1 MIIDSVRTY
10 ARLYSE
16 LSVEHSYTRE
26 QFERGV
32 VEYVLTMRANH
43 RFVFNPQD
51 QFGWVSVGQF
61 YILFHTTD
69 DPTLERSVIFEYT
82 EHNNDPI
89 GDYERAMSVI

>member
-32 VEYVLTMRANH
+32 VEYVLTMLAKH